1 VTSNGSPTIT
11 GVTNAASFRT
21 AYAPGMLLSIFG
33 SQLAPV
39 TWSATSVPLPAQI
52 SGVSVTVNGLSAPLL
67 YVSPSQLN
75 VQLPYE
81 ISADETA
88 VLTVS
93 NNGGTVSR
101 SLPVTNA
108 APGIFVDSA
117 FAPVPGSSGQRNQ
130 IMTLFLTGAGPVA
143 PFVSTGAAPPAGTS
157 IQNLP
162 KPQQNLTVTVGGLPA
177 TVAFAGI
184 PVGSVG
190 VVQVNYQIPAQATL
204 GSNAVVVQI
213 GNVSSASANLSV
225 IP

>member
-1 VTSNGSPTIT
+1 
-11 GVTNAASFRT
+11 
-21 AYAPGMLLSIFG
+21 MLFSIFG

-39 TWSATSVPLPAQI
+39 TWSATSVPLPNLI
-52 SGVSVTVNGLSAPLL
+52 SGVTVTVNGLSAPLL

-75 VQLPYE
+75 IQLPYE
-81 ISADETA
+81 VTANESA

-93 NNGGTVSR
+93 NNGSTVSS
-101 SLPVTNA
+101 SLPIASA

-130 IMTLFLTGAGPVA
+130 IMTMFLTGVGAVA
-143 PFVSTGAAPPAGTS
+143 PFVSTGAAPPTGTS

-184 PVGSVG
+184 PEELVG

-213 GNVSSASANLSV
+213 GNVSSAAANLTV
-225 IP
+225 KP